1 MFDNAFLRWCWR
13 YLLLATGC
21 WMLPVFGVVE
31 RGSMLHTLCVLPIGL
46 AILAVFVGTVL
57 VSVALVW
64 AAAQSMD
71 ARSRR

>member
-1 MFDNAFLRWCWR
+1 MPGDPFLRWCWR
-13 YLLLATGC
+13 YLLFAVGGWL
-21 WMLPVFGVVE
+21 LPIFGVVE
-31 RGSMLHTLCVLPIGL
+31 HGSLLHALCVLPLGL